1 MSTPSST
8 SNIVPST
15 RTRPQRRHR
24 AEPRVFDFRRQ
35 SKLSREHVRTMQIVQ
50 ETFARGFG
58 TMLASQLRSLTS
70 VTIRSI
76 EQQTYDEYV
85 RDMPNPTLLTLLSL
99 APMSGAAVLQLP
111 LDIAFC
117 SVELLLGGTGAGIQP
132 SRPLTELELQLMRG
146 IIERALP
153 ELRYALEPVVAIEP
167 KIVGQESN
175 PQFAQ
180 VAAPTD
186 MVIVVAFDVRIE
198 STTGIATLCIPFS
211 SMSPYLEALSATS
224 LYANHTVS
232 NVEEIRSQLT
242 YHLTETPVTVAAEFR
257 SVEMSATDILR
268 LQVGDVIP
276 LSHRVDQVLTLTVD
290 GVPTFDARIGRRNR
304 RLALQIAGTADV
316 RSPDRRPMSYELPAQ
331 TSNSGD

>member
-1 MSTPSST
+1 MPPSSPT

-50 ETFARGFG
+50 ETFARGFS
-58 TMLASQLRSLTS
+58 TMLASQLRSLTQ

-85 RDMPNPTLLTLLSL
+85 REMPNPTLLTLLSL
-99 APMSGAAVLQLP
+99 SPLSGAAVLQLP
-111 LDIAFC
+111 LEIAF
-117 SVELLLGGTGAGIQP
+117 SAVDLLLGGTGVGMQP
-132 SRPLTELELQLMRG
+132 NRPLTELELLLMRG

-198 STTGIATLCIPFS
+198 SVAGIATLCIPFS
-211 SMSPYLEALSATS
+211 SMQPYLEALSATS
-224 LYANHTVS
+224 LYANHVVT
-232 NVEEIRSQLT
+232 NAEEIRSQLT
-242 YHLTETPVTVAAEFR
+242 YHLTETPVAVAAEFR
-257 SVEMSATDILR
+257 SVEMSASDILR

-304 RLALQIAGTADV
+304 RLAVQIAGNADL
-316 RSPDRRPMSYELPAQ
+316 RSPDRRPMSYELPP
-331 TSNSGD
+331 GP